1 MTHTLCLRLQ
11 NGSGYAESGKE
22 TRGELIVK
30 WWVVRCDATHPH
42 LGTVAQSGARGCQR
56 PSDSTVTASSCIRKP
71 PAGMHGQWTLN
82 ARWCRHGAGL

>member
-11 NGSGYAESGKE
+11 NGGGYAESGKE

-42 LGTVAQSGARGCQR
+42 LGTRHCCSERG
-56 PSDSTVTASSCIRKP
+56 
-71 PAGMHGQWTLN
+71 AGMS
-82 ARWCRHGAGL
+82 AAFRFDRHRKLLHPQAKATCLCLCLCL